1 MIQRRAYQAIV
12 RGLRRQAAVALLGPR
27 QAGKTTLALQVAGSR
42 PAEYL
47 DLATSADRTRLTDPA
62 LFLGRL
68 EDRLV
73 ILDEIHQAPEIFR
86 ELRGVIDSGRR
97 RGRRTGR
104 LLILGSASMELMKQS
119 SESLAGR
126 IEYVSLNPFDA
137 LEVATGA
144 SELLSLWTRGGFP
157 DSFLAGSDADSF
169 AFRQNLIQTY
179 IERDVPQLGRPV
191 APQTIENLWTM
202 LCHGQGTVL
211 NASKLASGLGVSAPT
226 VTSYLNLLCR
236 LLLVRRLP
244 PFSANVKKRLVRS
257 PKVYVRDSG
266 IVHALLSIQDLG
278 ALLGHPVVG
287 PSWEG
292 FVIENLLAVAPP
304 GTKASFYRTSAGAE
318 MDLVLEIPGRPA
330 PWAIEIKRG
339 RSVAL
344 GKGYHN
350 ALEDLRPERSYVV
363 YSGEAHY
370 PLSENTE
377 VVGLREMAAL
387 LREA

>member
-1 MIQRRAYQAIV
+1 M

-27 QAGKTTLALQVAGSR
+27 QAGKTTLALEVAGSR

-47 DLATSADRTRLTDPA
+47 DLATSADRTKLTDPA
-62 LFLGRL
+62 LFLSRL

-97 RGRRTGR
+97 QGRRTGR
-104 LLILGSASMELMKQS
+104 FLILGSASMELMKQS

-144 SELLSLWTRGGFP
+144 SELFSLWTRGGFP

-244 PFSANVKKRLVRS
+244 PYSANVKKRLVRS

-266 IVHALLSIQDLG
+266 IVHALLSIRDLG

-330 PWAIEIKRG
+330 PWAIEIMRG

-350 ALEDLRPERSYVV
+350 AVEDLRPERSYVV

-370 PLSENTE
+370 PLSEDTE